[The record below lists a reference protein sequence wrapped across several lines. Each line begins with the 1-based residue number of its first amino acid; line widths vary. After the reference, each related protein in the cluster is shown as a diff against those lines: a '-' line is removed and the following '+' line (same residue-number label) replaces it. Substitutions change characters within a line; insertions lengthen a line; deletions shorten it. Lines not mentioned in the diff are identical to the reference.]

1 MNTVNQLSKHLF
13 WDADIAEIDE
23 QKHSRYIIKRVLQY
37 GLFSDWN
44 KLVQN
49 YTLDK
54 IVDTAIHMRDLDKK
68 TASFLALLSGV
79 QKRKF
84 LCYSS
89 KPSTP
94 KHWNF

>member
-1 MNTVNQLSKHLF
+1 MKIVHQLSKHLF

-44 KLVQN
+44 KLVQY

-54 IVDTAIHMRDLDKK
+54 IVDTAIHVRELDKR
-68 TASFLALLSGV
+68 TASFLSVLSGV
-79 QKRKF
+79 HKREF
-84 LCYSS
+84 SCYTS
-89 KPSTP
+89 KQSTP
-94 KHWNF
+94 RHWNF